1 MTKAVKKLNDEE
13 IRLAFFE
20 KLEGLFQKHTNGS
33 EKFYLK
39 LADLIKDNATIIS
52 AKS

>member
-1 MTKAVKKLNDEE
+1 MTQAVEKLNDEE
-13 IRLAFFE
+13 IRSDFLE
-20 KLEGLFQKHTNGS
+20 KLEDLFQKHTNGS

-39 LADLIKDNATIIS
+39 LADLIVDNATIIS